1 MISFTNIVA
10 VLRPPGAVR
19 KCGLA
24 VLLCL
29 LTGLAQAAANAIEV
43 INAARQGEQIIVR
56 IDFASEQKELPK
68 SFSTT
73 TPARVIL
80 DFPETANRL
89 GSNLKELNEG
99 NLRNINVVEADGR
112 TRLVLNLNRSM
123 NHSARLEGKTVF
135 ITLLPQGGVTLPSGA
150 TTINKPLA
158 VNAPEASGLREVN
171 FRRGKDGEGRITIDL
186 SDSNISVDVKPQGN
200 GLQVDFLNT
209 AVPEKLRRRLDVTDF
224 ATPVTSVNTAAQG
237 KNVRMQIAAKG
248 NWEHSAYQTDN
259 QLIIEVKPVVEK
271 PNQLTQGSKMGF
283 QGERV
288 SINYQNGDV
297 RSLLR
302 LMAEELKLN
311 AVISESVTGN
321 ITLVLKD
328 VPADQV
334 MAIIFQQRGLDMRKN
349 GNVMLIGPRDE
360 LATRE
365 KLEFEQQQQLSDL
378 EPLKTESFQIN
389 YQKATAINALLG
401 DEKQRILSKRGSAVV
416 DARTNI
422 LFVQDTA
429 DKLEAVRALVSKIDV
444 PVRQVM
450 IEARIVEASDNFAF
464 NLGARLGLNQ
474 AISNS
479 NSMVVGGNLSA
490 TGYQTGQV
498 VDRPT
503 FDKSWSVNLPASPRS
518 GTAGALSFVLYNA
531 TRSLF
536 LNAEISALQ
545 ADGKGK
551 VISSPRVVT
560 ADQVEALI
568 EQGVEIPYQQATSSG
583 ATSISF
589 RKANLSLKVKPQ
601 ITPDGKITMSLD
613 VNKDSAN
620 TSLTSGA
627 GIAIDTRHIKT
638 EVLVDNGGTVV
649 IGGIYTQTTKNT
661 VQKIPL
667 LGDIPILGHLFKT
680 KEEIDDKAELLV
692 FITPRIITEGMNL
705 R

>member
-10 VLRPPGAVR
+10 ILRPPGSVR
-19 KCGLA
+19 KYGLA
-24 VLLCL
+24 ALLCL
-29 LTGLAQAAANAIEV
+29 LTGWAQAAANAIEV

-56 IDFASEQKELPK
+56 IDFASEPMELPK

-135 ITLLPQGGVTLPSGA
+135 ITLLPQGGATLPSGA

-158 VNAPEASGLREVN
+158 VNTPEASGLREVN
-171 FRRGKDGEGRITIDL
+171 FRRGKDGEGRVTIDL

-224 ATPVTSVNTAAQG
+224 ATPVTSVNTTAQG
-237 KNVRMQIAAKG
+237 KNVRIQIAAKG

-389 YQKATAINALLG
+389 YQKAAAIGTLLG

-474 AISNS
+474 AISGS
-479 NSMVVGGNLSA
+479 NSMVVGGNLAA
-490 TGYQTGQV
+490 TGYRTLQV
-498 VDRPT
+498 SDVPT
-503 FDKSWSVNLPASPRS
+503 FDKSWSVNLPASPRA

-661 VQKIPL
+661 VQKVPL